1 MGFIIKCVLIL
12 FVFGFVVYVLKAIVR
27 LSAHLRA
34 TVKDVKGMRE
44 QLGGRS
50 TPSADMVRCLSC
62 GAFVSSRDALTIS
75 SRKSAQTFCSHECL
89 AAHAKS
95 V

>member
-1 MGFIIKCVLIL
+1 MGFILRCVLIL
-12 FVFGFVVYVLKAIVR
+12 IVFSFVVYVLKAIMR
-27 LSAHLRA
+27 LSAHLRT
-34 TVKDVKGMRE
+34 TVKDVKTMRE

-62 GAFVSSRDALTIS
+62 GAFVASRDALTIS
-75 SRKSAQTFCSHECL
+75 SRSSAQTFCSHECL
-89 AAHAKS
+89 TTHAKS

>member
-1 MGFIIKCVLIL
+1 MGFIIRCV
-12 FVFGFVVYVLKAIVR
+12 FVLLVFSFVVYVLKAIVR

-44 QLGGRS
+44 QLSGRQ
-50 TPSADMVRCLSC
+50 TGSAEMVRCLSC
-62 GAFVSSRDALTIS
+62 GAFVASRDALTVS
-75 SRKSAQTFCSHECL
+75 SRNSAQTFCSHECL

>member
-1 MGFIIKCVLIL
+1 M
-12 FVFGFVVYVLKAIVR
+12 VYVLKAIVR

-44 QLGGRS
+44 QLSGRQ
-50 TPSADMVRCLSC
+50 TGSAEMVRCLSC
-62 GAFVSSRDALTIS
+62 GAFVASRDALTVS
-75 SRKSAQTFCSHECL
+75 SRNSAQTFCSHECL